1 MAYMAE
7 AKEFV
12 LTKEGLAE
20 LENELEQLK
29 TVTRKEV
36 SEKIKQALSFGD
48 LSENSEYDEAK
59 NEQAEVEARINQIE
73 YMLKYAHVIDEGDI
87 KSDVVS
93 PGSKVKLLD
102 VEFDEEL
109 EYTIVGSAEA
119 DPAKNKLSYESPVG
133 AAVLNHSVG
142 EVVQANTP
150 GGVAEFKILEITR

>member
-1 MAYMAE
+1 MAE
-7 AKEFV
+7 TKEFV

-73 YMLKYAHVIDEGDI
+73 YMLKYAHVIDEGEI

-119 DPAKNKLSYESPVG
+119 DPSKNKLSYESPVG

-150 GGVAEFKILEITR
+150 GGMAEFKILEITR